1 MYRATVSKNCTMS
14 SIIQRLSQT
23 VSASQNLPS
32 FTRPLLEIMVEV
44 TDLESA
50 YLTTVDEVRGIQNV
64 LYSLNTGSMKIPEGL
79 EVPWH
84 DTLCKRSL
92 DEGRTFTNN
101 VGECWGDS
109 DAARQL
115 GIQTYVS
122 TPVRFSDG
130 ALFGTLCAASDHCAE
145 LAGEAEDLLRL
156 FAKII
161 AGFAE
166 REQLLR
172 SLQHANEEL
181 ASLAMLDSLTGL
193 PNRRC
198 MTEELNRLIAYCR
211 RTREWVLVGFVDL
224 DRFKQINDQ
233 FGHEAG
239 DELLRVVA
247 EQLREGLRSGD
258 MLARFGGDEFVA
270 VGAGPLLDEDGEAVA
285 KEMQRRL
292 SQASVAC
299 LKLSDGRKIDYAGA
313 SVGMVCLTPDDTD
326 VDAALQKAD
335 AAMYKV
341 KATRQKPSAV
351 I

>member
-1 MYRATVSKNCTMS
+1 MCRATVSKNCTMS

-145 LAGEAEDLLRL
+145 LAGEAEDLLRM

-166 REQLLR
+166 REQLVR

-198 MTEELNRLIAYCR
+198 MTEELSRLIAHCR

-239 DELLRVVA
+239 DELLRVAA

-270 VGAGPLLDEDGEAVA
+270 VGTGPLLDEDGEAVA

-292 SQASVAC
+292 SEASVAC
-299 LKLSDGRKIDYAGA
+299 LELSDGRKIDYAGA

-341 KATRQKPSAV
+341 KAMRQKPSAV

>member
-1 MYRATVSKNCTMS
+1 MP

-23 VSASQNLPS
+23 VTASQNLPT

-50 YLTTVDEVRGIQNV
+50 YLTTVDEGRGVQNV
-64 LYSLNTGSMKIPEGL
+64 LYSLNTGEMTIPEGL
-79 EVPWH
+79 EVPWS
-84 DTLCKRSL
+84 DTLCKRAI

-122 TPVRFSDG
+122 TPVRFSSG
-130 ALFGTLCAASDHCAE
+130 ALFGTLCAASDQSVA
-145 LAGEAEDLLRL
+145 LPGEAEDLLRL

-166 REQLLR
+166 REQLVR
-172 SLQHANEEL
+172 SLQRVNEEL

-198 MTEELNRLIAYCR
+198 VTEELNRIIAHCR

-224 DRFKQINDQ
+224 DHFKQINDQ

-239 DELLRVVA
+239 DALLRVMA
-247 EQLREGLRSGD
+247 EQLRGGLRSSD
-258 MLARFGGDEFVA
+258 MLARFGGDEFVM
-270 VGAGPLLDEDGEAVA
+270 VGTGPLLDEDGEAVV
-285 KEMQRRL
+285 KDMQRRL
-292 SQASVAC
+292 TQASAASVQ
-299 LKLSDGRKIDYAGA
+299 LSDGSKIEYAGA
-313 SVGMVCLTPDDTD
+313 SVGMVCLMPDETD
-326 VDAALQKAD
+326 VDDALQKAD

-341 KATRQKPSAV
+341 KAWRKLPEVAA

>member
-1 MYRATVSKNCTMS
+1 MP

-50 YLTTVDEVRGIQNV
+50 YLTTVDEARGIQNV
-64 LYSLNTGSMKIPEGL
+64 LYSLNTGGMKIPEGL

-92 DEGRTFTNN
+92 DEGRTFTDN

-122 TPVRFSDG
+122 TPVRFSNG
-130 ALFGTLCAASDHCAE
+130 ALFGTLCAASDHSVA
-145 LAGEAEDLLRL
+145 LAAEAEDLLRL

-166 REQLLR
+166 REQLVR

-198 MTEELNRLIAYCR
+198 VTEELNRLIAHCR

-239 DELLRVVA
+239 DALLRAMA
-247 EQLREGLRSGD
+247 EQLRAGLRSSD
-258 MLARFGGDEFVA
+258 MLARFGGDEFVM
-270 VGAGPLLDEDGEAVA
+270 VGAGPLLDEDAEAVIR
-285 KEMQRRL
+285 EMQLRL
-292 SQASVAC
+292 SKASVAS
-299 LKLSDGRKIDYAGA
+299 LQLSDGREIEYPGA
-313 SVGMVCLTPDDTD
+313 SVGMVCLMPDDTD
-326 VDAALQKAD
+326 VDDALQKAD

-341 KATRQKPSAV
+341 KAARQRLPEA